1 MQAVILA
8 AGRGLRLM
16 PHTRKTPKCLLGV
29 GDGRSILEH
38 QLSAIETVGG
48 VDKVLLVLGHRATD
62 VEGNLAR
69 IPRRVPV
76 EVVFNPLFKESDSLF
91 SLWLAMQ
98 RRGPEFFVMNGDTVF
113 NPASLRQLLDA
124 PSDDVHL
131 LVSRPDLIRDDAVKV
146 VTSDGWLL
154 NLGKEIET
162 ESANGESMG
171 IMRLLSDGTR
181 DAALLIDRMLRM
193 PGGHRLQ
200 WNRLLRVM
208 VDEGRPVSVGE
219 RPVTD
224 WFEIDR
230 ISDLEL
236 TRRRI
241 GEAASEGWAW
251 PREQSSAS
259 ALADTAV
266 QAFAA
271 RGSTP

>member
-16 PHTRKTPKCLLGV
+16 PHTRKTPKCLLEV

-48 VDKVLLVLGHRATD
+48 VDKVVLVLGHRATT
-62 VEGNLAR
+62 VEGSLAR
-69 IPRRVPV
+69 ISRRVPV

-91 SLWLAMQ
+91 SLWLAMHRQ
-98 RRGPEFFVMNGDTVF
+98 GPEFLVMNGDTVF
-113 NPASLRQLLDA
+113 KPDSLSQLLDA
-124 PSDDVHL
+124 PSSDVHL
-131 LVSRPDLIRDDAVKV
+131 LVSRPDQIRDDAVKV

-171 IMRLLSDGTR
+171 ILRLLSGGAR

-230 ISDLEL
+230 IADLEL
-236 TRRRI
+236 TRREI
-241 GEAASEGWAW
+241 GEAASEGSAW
-251 PREQSSAS
+251 PREESA
-259 ALADTAV
+259 
-266 QAFAA
+266 
-271 RGSTP
+271 

>member
-1 MQAVILA
+1 
-8 AGRGLRLM
+8 
-16 PHTRKTPKCLLGV
+16 
-29 GDGRSILEH
+29 
-38 QLSAIETVGG
+38 
-48 VDKVLLVLGHRATD
+48 
-62 VEGNLAR
+62 
-69 IPRRVPV
+69 
-76 EVVFNPLFKESDSLF
+76 
-91 SLWLAMQ
+91 
-98 RRGPEFFVMNGDTVF
+98 
-113 NPASLRQLLDA
+113 
-124 PSDDVHL
+124 
-131 LVSRPDLIRDDAVKV
+131 
-146 VTSDGWLL
+146 
-154 NLGKEIET
+154 
-162 ESANGESMG
+162 MG